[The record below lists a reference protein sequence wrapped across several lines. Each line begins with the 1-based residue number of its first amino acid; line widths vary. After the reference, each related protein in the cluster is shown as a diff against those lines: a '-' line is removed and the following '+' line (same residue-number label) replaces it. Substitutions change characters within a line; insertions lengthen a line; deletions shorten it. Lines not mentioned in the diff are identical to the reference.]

1 MSPPAIAA
9 PRLAPGTDGLTTT
22 RHPDR
27 IRLISVR
34 VEDRRGVLQRVTN
47 LLGRRGF
54 GIETCAVGPS
64 AEPGV
69 VAMSLR
75 IDAGTQAHEQIV
87 KQLTKLIDL
96 VSVEDITNSA
106 TVEWSTALVDL
117 RSDEVDQAFARLPD
131 GVGGQV
137 VRQAGVRTI
146 TAISGP
152 PGPLEEALAELR
164 RRPSSDWICSGPLA
178 LATTYAGGSGPASA
192 PDPGGRT
199 ER

>member
-1 MSPPAIAA
+1 MTPPAIAA

-22 RHPDR
+22 RHPGR

-69 VAMSLR
+69 VAISLR
-75 IDAGTQAHEQIV
+75 IDAGTQAHDQIV
-87 KQLTKLIDL
+87 KQLTKLIDV
-96 VSVEDITNSA
+96 VSVDDITHSS

-117 RSDEVDQAFARLPD
+117 RSDEVDPAFARLPS

-137 VRQAGVRTI
+137 VRQAGPRTI
-146 TAISGP
+146 AAISGP
-152 PGPLEEALAELR
+152 PGPVEEALAELR
-164 RRPSSDWICSGPLA
+164 LRSSSTWICSGPLA
-178 LATTYAGGSGPASA
+178 IAPAGGDGSDSA
-192 PDPGGRT
+192 PGPGG
-199 ER
+199 EAS

>member
-1 MSPPAIAA
+1 MSPPAIAG

-22 RHPDR
+22 RHPGR

-69 VAMSLR
+69 VAISLR
-75 IDAGTQAHEQIV
+75 IDAGTQAHDQIV
-87 KQLTKLIDL
+87 KQLTKLIDV
-96 VSVEDITNSA
+96 VSVEDITSSA

-117 RSDEVDQAFARLPD
+117 RSAEVDQAFARLPE

-137 VRQAGVRTI
+137 VRQAGARTI

-152 PGPLEEALAELR
+152 PGPVEEALTELR
-164 RRPSSDWICSGPLA
+164 RRTSSDWICSGPLA
-178 LATTYAGGSGPASA
+178 LNSAPSGSSRPTSA
-192 PDPGGRT
+192 PDLGARSEG
-199 ER
+199 

>member
-1 MSPPAIAA
+1 MSPPAIAG

-22 RHPDR
+22 RHPSR

-69 VAMSLR
+69 VAISLR
-75 IDAGTQAHEQIV
+75 IDAGTQAHDQIV
-87 KQLTKLIDL
+87 KQLTKLIDV
-96 VSVEDITNSA
+96 VSVEDITSSA

-117 RSDEVDQAFARLPD
+117 RSDEVDQVFATLPD

-137 VRQAGVRTI
+137 VRQAGPRTI

-152 PGPLEEALAELR
+152 PGPVEEALTELR

-178 LATTYAGGSGPASA
+178 LNTAPAGGSGPASA
-192 PDPGGRT
+192 PDPGGRS